1 MAKGDF
7 LIKICGIT
15 NQEDALASVQYGA
28 NALGF
33 NFYRPSPRYTDPG
46 EVESILGSLSGQILK
61 VAVVVVSSGDVHHT
75 IEDISS
81 RVPSLDAF
89 QLHGLKSESEVP
101 SLPRRFLVATSPAE
115 VKSFP
120 HHEIVID
127 TSWGTGQKADW
138 ELLSQLAQSFILS
151 GGLDPENVGEA
162 IQSLRPAG
170 VDVCSGVEQSPGIKD
185 QEKLKRFIERSVA
198 AAPGDGTIL

>member
-1 MAKGDF
+1 MARGDF

-33 NFYRPSPRYTDPG
+33 NFYRPSPRYTDPK
-46 EVESILGSLSGQILK
+46 EVQSILGALPGHVLK
-61 VAVVVVSSGDVHHT
+61 VAVVVVGTDDVHHT

-101 SLPRRFLVATSPAE
+101 SLERRLYIATSPGEA
-115 VKSFP
+115 KSFP
-120 HHEIVID
+120 NHEIVID
-127 TSWGTGQKADW
+127 TSWGRGQKADW
-138 ELLSQLAQSFILS
+138 ELLPQLEQSFILS

-185 QEKLKRFIERSVA
+185 REKLKSFIERSVA
-198 AAPGDGTIL
+198 AAL